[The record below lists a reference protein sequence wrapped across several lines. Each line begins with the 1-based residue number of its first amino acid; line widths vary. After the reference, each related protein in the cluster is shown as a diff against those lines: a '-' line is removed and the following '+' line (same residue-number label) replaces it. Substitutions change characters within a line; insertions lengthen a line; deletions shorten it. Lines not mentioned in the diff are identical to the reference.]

1 MPVLNDVT
9 FLYTK
14 IARAELMYESKDR
27 HEFSVDVAISKEQA
41 KHWDKKYSKQKH
53 KRIDNEDFV
62 KIFKIDPP
70 FPDQDEQYVVKLKKK
85 AEYVDKDSGAIK
97 PIPDQ
102 YRPRVFAKGEDG
114 KLKDITTTLI
124 ANGSKGAAQFDEN
137 TNSFGTFAQL
147 KALRVDELIE
157 YQAAGASYDE
167 LGDVGVLCDLS
178 ESTEQPKAAKANKQ
192 AECDFD
198 EDFDESDIPF

>member
-1 MPVLNDVT
+1 MPVLNNVT

-27 HEFSVDVAISKEQA
+27 HEYSVDVAISKEQA

-53 KRIDNEDFV
+53 KRIDNEDFI

-102 YRPRVFAKGEDG
+102 YRPRVFTKGEDG

-124 ANGSKGAAQFDEN
+124 SNGSKGAAQFDEN
-137 TNSFGTFAQL
+137 TNSYGTFAQL

-157 YQAAGASYDE
+157 YQAAGSSYDE
-167 LGDVGVLCDLS
+167 LGEVGELQDLT
-178 ESTEQPKAAKANKQ
+178 ESVEEAPKATKKV
-192 AECDFD
+192 ESDDFD
-198 EDFDESDIPF
+198 DFDDDSSIPF

>member
-85 AEYVDKDSGAIK
+85 AEYVDKDSGTIK

-102 YRPRVFAKGEDG
+102 YRPRVFTKGDDG

-147 KALRVDELIE
+147 KALRVDKLIE

-167 LGDVGVLCDLS
+167 LGDVGELQDLS
-178 ESTEQPKAAKANKQ
+178 ESVVEAPKAAKKV
-192 AECDFD
+192 EPSSGDFD
-198 EDFDESDIPF
+198 DDFDSELPF